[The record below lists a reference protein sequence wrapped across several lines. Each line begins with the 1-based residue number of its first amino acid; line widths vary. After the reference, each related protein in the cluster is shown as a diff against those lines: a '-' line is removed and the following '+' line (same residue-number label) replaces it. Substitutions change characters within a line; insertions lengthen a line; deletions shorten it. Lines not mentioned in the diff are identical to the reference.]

1 MPTFCELISDSLLV
15 NLCHKELV
23 VGGCQNPIVVI
34 QNFCYIKY
42 KRVVQELSNNMLATE
57 KTYSETRQH
66 LSSTLNDV
74 ADNNA
79 IVVIKRRN
87 RKDVALIAADELSSL
102 METVH
107 LLRSPKNARRLLDAL
122 EQSKNHVTPS
132 MTVEELKQE
141 IGIVE

>member
-1 MPTFCELISDSLLV
+1 
-15 NLCHKELV
+15 
-23 VGGCQNPIVVI
+23 
-34 QNFCYIKY
+34 
-42 KRVVQELSNNMLATE
+42 MLTAE

-66 LSSTLNDV
+66 LASILNDV

-132 MTVEELKQE
+132 MTNPLVSL
-141 IGIVE
+141 

>member
-1 MPTFCELISDSLLV
+1 MI
-15 NLCHKELV
+15 
-23 VGGCQNPIVVI
+23 GGCQNPIVVI

-42 KRVVQELSNNMLATE
+42 NHVVQELSNNMLTTE